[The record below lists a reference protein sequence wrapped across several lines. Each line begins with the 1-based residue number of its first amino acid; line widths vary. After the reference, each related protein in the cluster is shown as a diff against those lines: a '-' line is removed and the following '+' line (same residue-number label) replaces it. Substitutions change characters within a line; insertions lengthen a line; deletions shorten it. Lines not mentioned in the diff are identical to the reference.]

1 MLIKVENPETN
12 GKSMNEEKLPAFVA
26 ELRISLEVE
35 LKEILMAS
43 IDDKKTAKN
52 TIKNTESSSSGV
64 TYAKIVTS
72 NSNQEKSYPDFRV
85 LMIATKKMN
94 SRKPSD
100 SHVFFTMVYGPW
112 VVILT
117 QSR

>member
-1 MLIKVENPETN
+1 MLIKVENSETN

-26 ELRISLEVE
+26 KLRISLEVQFVE
-35 LKEILMAS
+35 LKEILIAS

-85 LMIATKKMN
+85 IMIATKNMN
-94 SRKPSD
+94 SREKQKRSE
-100 SHVFFTMVYGPW
+100 GP
-112 VVILT
+112 VISL
-117 QSR
+117 SMGNKNLL